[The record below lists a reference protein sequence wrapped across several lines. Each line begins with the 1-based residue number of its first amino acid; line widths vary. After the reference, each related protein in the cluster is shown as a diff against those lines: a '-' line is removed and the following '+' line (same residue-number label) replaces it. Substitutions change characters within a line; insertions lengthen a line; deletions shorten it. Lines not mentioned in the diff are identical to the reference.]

1 MSMDDSE
8 PSVLT
13 YTAFRNRQ
21 LLEAWRR
28 RQSEYEAQHARELG
42 IDPVDADE
50 DDDEGEDT
58 GSAPRFRV

>member
-1 MSMDDSE
+1 MDDIE

-28 RQSEYEAQHARELG
+28 KRSEYQAQHAGHPDTGDFE
-42 IDPVDADE
+42 DE
-50 DDDEGEDT
+50 DLDEPP
-58 GSAPRFRV
+58 PRSLPF

>member
-1 MSMDDSE
+1 MDDIE

-28 RQSEYEAQHARELG
+28 RQSEYEAQRAGAADRDVLE
-42 IDPVDADE
+42 DE
-50 DDDEGEDT
+50 DPDEPP
-58 GSAPRFRV
+58 PRSLRF

>member
-1 MSMDDSE
+1 MDDME

-28 RQSEYEAQHARELG
+28 RQSEYQAQRAREL
-42 IDPVDADE
+42 VEFEDE
-50 DDDEGEDT
+50 EPDEPP
-58 GSAPRFRV
+58 PRSLQF

>member
-1 MSMDDSE
+1 MDDIE

-28 RQSEYEAQHARELG
+28 RQSEYEAQRAGVPEQG
-42 IDPVDADE
+42 EFEDE
-50 DDDEGEDT
+50 DPDEPP
-58 GSAPRFRV
+58 PRSLRF